1 MEIFQKSIVNK
12 YLQSLD
18 EIKVT
23 SAYEKFLEFYGN
35 KARIQNIILLK
46 EENYQEGFLRELF
59 VQVLGYTIN
68 PDENYNLTT
77 EYKNLTDSK
86 KADGAI
92 LKDGKAIGVIELKST
107 KTKDLDTIR
116 QQAFNYKNNQP
127 ECKYVITSNFHFLR
141 FYIDNATE
149 YEEFDLFNLTENE
162 FRKLFLI
169 LNKDNIFSDIPATLK
184 QETQFHEEKITDKF
198 YNDYSSFK
206 HKIFNNLVKNN
217 PQHDRLLL
225 FKKSQKLLD
234 RLLFI
239 FFAEDAGL
247 IPPNAIS
254 TIIDQWHQLKDLEA
268 YQPLYDRYKLFF
280 DHLNKGHKYK
290 NFELPEYNGGL
301 FADDEILNNVLIDDE
316 VLEKDSLKLSAYD
329 FSTEIDVNILG
340 HIFEH
345 SINEIEEISAQ
356 LEGKTTDKKQ
366 TKRKKEGIFYTPKYI
381 TQYIVENTIGSLCKE
396 KKEQL
401 NILEIGIDET
411 HKKTDGK
418 ISKKGEKLYKVLN
431 QYKDWLLTLK
441 ILDPACGSGAFLNQ
455 ALDFLINEHKTND
468 SLINELTN
476 LPLGLFDTDKA
487 IIENNLYGVDI
498 NEESVEIAKLSLWLR
513 TARKGR
519 KLSMLSDN
527 IKCGNSLIDDPEVAG
542 DKAFDWY
549 EEFPEIMENGGFDV
563 VIGNPPYVRVEFIS
577 QKHVAYYKTKY
588 LSSSGKFDLSSL
600 FIEKS
605 ILILNPHGIY
615 SIISSYQFLHT
626 NSGVGL
632 RKFLSNNAETKIQ
645 KFSSD
650 SQVFEGA
657 TTYTGI
663 FIFKRKKANHI
674 KIDDVYTSSQNILIS
689 KSLRITNENFS
700 NDKVIIADTSILD
713 KLYSNP
719 NVILGNQIGY
729 AKTGVVTS
737 ADEIFFIKKLAISEN
752 KFESEIV
759 YPIIGADELNKWHIT
774 NPETYCIY
782 PYYEVNGKTTLLPFD
797 EIKVKYPSIY
807 QYLLL
812 NKDILSKRSQGR
824 KDYSESEKWYQLNR
838 PREKW
843 IYDSIKIIYPGTTN
857 KPKFA
862 LDNKRQL
869 FRNARVYAY
878 VLKESENIDKY
889 KFLLT
894 ILNSALTN
902 YLISI
907 KCPPKANG
915 YFEMSTGFMES
926 FPFMS
931 PGDYSDFIVK
941 ANTMINLH
949 QEFMKLQADFHKTI
963 TEEKNINKIST
974 KLKIF
979 FELTFEQFKK
989 ELRKQKID
997 FKIGDE
1003 NNKWRDYFNS
1013 TTDKINQLKSEILK
1027 TEREIDQ
1034 MVYEL
1039 YGLTPE
1045 EIEIVEKAV

>member
-198 YNDYSSFK
+198 YNDYSTFK
-206 HKIFNNLVKNN
+206 HKIYNNLVKNN

-345 SINEIEEISAQ
+345 SISEIEEIAAE
-356 LEGKTTDKKQ
+356 LEGKQTAKKQ
-366 TKRKKEGIFYTPKYI
+366 TRRKKEGIFYTPKYI

-396 KKEQL
+396 KKQEL
-401 NILEIGIDET
+401 NIQDIGIDESF
-411 HKKTDGK
+411 KKSDGK
-418 ISKKGEKLYKVLN
+418 ISKKGEKLFKTLN

-455 ALDFLINEHKTND
+455 ALDFLINEHKAND

-476 LPLGLFDTDKA
+476 QPLGLFDTDKA
-487 IIENNLYGVDI
+487 IIEKNLYGVDI

-519 KLSMLSDN
+519 KLSMLNDN
-527 IKCGNSLIDDPEVAG
+527 IKCGNSLIDDPEIAG
-542 DKAFDWY
+542 EKAFNWNKQ
-549 EEFPEIMENGGFDV
+549 FPEIMEKGGFDV
-563 VIGNPPYVRVEFIS
+563 VIGNPPYVGIQDIDWDSRR
-577 QKHVAYYKTKY
+577 YYETIFECAT
-588 LSSSGKFDLSSL
+588 GRFDLYSL

-605 ILILNPHGIY
+605 MQIRKTQSGFAF
-615 SIISSYQFLHT
+615 IIP
-626 NSGVGL
+626 G
-632 RKFLSNNAETKIQ
+632 KFLNNNQFSTARKILCID
-645 KFSSD
+645 SD
-650 SQVFEGA
+650 VKIAIIDDRVFEEAHVNSVIVESHSTLGKKG
-657 TTYTGI
+657 TYEAYKLNKQDLKLLSKSDI
-663 FIFKRKKANHI
+663 
-674 KIDDVYTSSQNILIS
+674 TSILKSDRSVFRLEITSEFNILI
-689 KSLRITNENFS
+689 
-700 NDKVIIADTSILD
+700 
-713 KLYSNP
+713 
-719 NVILGNQIGY
+719 
-729 AKTGVVTS
+729 AKIEKDSV
-737 ADEIFFIKKLAISEN
+737 
-752 KFESEIV
+752 
-759 YPIIGADELNKWHIT
+759 
-774 NPETYCIY
+774 
-782 PYYEVNGKTTLLPFD
+782 
-797 EIKVKYPSIY
+797 KVKDIGEVKDGIVAGVI
-807 QYLLL
+807 
-812 NKDILSKRSQGR
+812 KDILFLNDRIDKQSKKLYFGKHLSRYSLSDTDIWVNYKPEEMMREEVRR
-824 KDYSESEKWYQLNR
+824 KGEKRPGLWMRDENIFIRDKIVYRKIGKELIATYGQNGMYYEQTIHSCHISDTSYNTKFILALFNSNLIKFYYQKTNSKGGDIFPQVRISSVENLPIKKVSKDAQYPFVEKVDQMLCLNNQLQTKKILFLNR
-838 PREKW
+838 VRSNFEFG
-843 IYDSIKIIYPGTTN
+843 KISKKIDKFYAFEFKTFVAELKKN
-857 KPKFA
+857 KI
-862 LDNKRQL
+862 QIS
-869 FRNARVYAY
+869 
-878 VLKESENIDKY
+878 LKEQDEWEDYFN
-889 KFLLT
+889 
-894 ILNSALTN
+894 N
-902 YLISI
+902 Y
-907 KCPPKANG
+907 
-915 YFEMSTGFMES
+915 
-926 FPFMS
+926 
-931 PGDYSDFIVK
+931 
-941 ANTMINLH
+941 
-949 QEFMKLQADFHKTI
+949 
-963 TEEKNINKIST
+963 
-974 KLKIF
+974 
-979 FELTFEQFKK
+979 
-989 ELRKQKID
+989 KQKITGCKKQID
-997 FKIGDE
+997 QI
-1003 NNKWRDYFNS
+1003 
-1013 TTDKINQLKSEILK
+1013 DK
-1027 TEREIDQ
+1027 EIDQ